1 MADNEIRDRLIE
13 LIDDAEEECK
23 HSKSCESCSGYGKGS
38 LCIIYH
44 IADRLIANGVTVQGW
59 ISVKDRLPKYTE
71 EEMERYRFF
80 GDTFFPEFN
89 VMILGATKPTTL
101 YFDGEKWYDEEG
113 RCYYVT
119 HWQPM
124 PQLPKGE

>member
-1 MADNEIRDRLIE
+1 MDVREKLVEILKQAPFE
-13 LIDDAEEECK
+13 GKVIDEWWWEEK
-23 HSKSCESCSGYGKGS
+23 IVRIVDH
-38 LCIIYH
+38 
-44 IADRLIANGVTVQGW
+44 LIANGVTVQEW
-59 ISVKDRLPKYTE
+59 IPVKDVVPKYTE

-89 VMILGATKPTTL
+89 VMIFGAIKPTTL
-101 YFDGEKWYDEEG
+101 YYDGERWYDEES

-124 PQLPKGE
+124 PQPPKGE